1 MRTRTTRTIPV
12 KEETVYCVLESQV
25 AGKEEGEEQD
35 QNYQDHSGTGG
46 DGVLCPRV
54 PSSWQGGRRG

>member
-35 QNYQDHSGTGG
+35 QDYQDHKGERPCTVS
-46 DGVLCPRV
+46 
-54 PSSWQGGRRG
+54 

>member
-25 AGKEEGEEQD
+25 AGEEEGEDEDQD
-35 QNYQDHSGTGG
+35 YQDHSGG
-46 DGVLCPRV
+46 DGGLPRHV
-54 PSSWQGGRRG
+54 MDAHLG